1 MFHSYIYLKI
11 KFKKTKIYVLVI
23 YHIEGI
29 LMALLF
35 EFSSKTLVY
44 NMKIILWAFV
54 LLLKNQCEGFCPVGF
69 CPSSVSYDS

>member
-1 MFHSYIYLKI
+1 MLCVIFMFHSYIYLKI

-54 LLLKNQCEGFCPVGF
+54 LLVKSVCGLL
-69 CPSSVSYDS
+69 SS